1 MENNLKILI
10 HSKRKFDILQ
20 LMERKIKLDLSDLK
34 SSLVFI
40 NNKKNI

>member
-20 LMERKIKLDLSDLK
+20 KIICNLSDLK

-40 NNKKNI
+40 NNKENI